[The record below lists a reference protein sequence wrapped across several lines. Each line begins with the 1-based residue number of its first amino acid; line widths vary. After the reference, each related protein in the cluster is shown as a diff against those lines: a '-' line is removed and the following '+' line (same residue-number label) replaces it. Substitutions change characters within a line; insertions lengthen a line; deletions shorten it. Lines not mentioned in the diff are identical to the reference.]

1 MSVKASAV
9 LVTQCGSSIG
19 RCPSN
24 VPAIERSVQDSY
36 FSPMEKQSAKLDA
49 DGYLLLVLLT
59 WNQLLSRCRRET
71 SHVSEESHVVRF
83 GQVRIDL
90 KAMEVCRSDRP
101 VSLTPM
107 EFKVLK
113 FFVTNPNRV
122 ITRDDML
129 NQVWGYRNYPC
140 TRTVDNQ
147 ILKLRQKLEVEAG
160 NPIHFRTV
168 HGVGYKFTP

>member
-9 LVTQCGSSIG
+9 LVTQCGNAIG
-19 RCPSN
+19 RRPAS
-24 VPAIERSVQDSY
+24 VPAMERSVQDSY
-36 FSPMEKQSAKLDA
+36 FSPTEKQGARLDA

-59 WNQLLSRCRRET
+59 WNQLLSRCGRET
-71 SHVSEESHVVRF
+71 SHVSDESHVLRF
-83 GQVRIDL
+83 GQVRIDW